1 MAVEPLRETITA
13 LVSGEGSVCGDEET
27 GAPEIDDLQK
37 VVNCW
42 LLDFNYYV
50 ALKAFRAGNYQA
62 FNGLRDFTQALLAQ
76 PLRKSKM
83 NIKHIRVMQFLS
95 RINEGQLLLD
105 CCFDVEDGLTP
116 LESALDVFDEMQD
129 VFWSEEVAETL
140 RIAIT
145 EAAVIVC
152 IKAKNY
158 DRASKILKTFGN
170 KDPKIQK
177 GKKKKKLLVDF
188 LHSRKLKMPLIYNT
202 IQYRRYQS
210 HRYIKALTEYISRAE
225 PYLHLV
231 SLQAYAEKDSS
242 NRSQILYE
250 LNKKIEEK
258 FSPPCPVVVVVT
270 STVIR
275 NAFTS
280 LYKHENAD
288 EKFVKLQE
296 NDWRS
301 FVPVDLRQSP
311 RNKRRKDDG
320 KIPLQDSED
329 HELAHKSKKQAL
341 TVSRLVLEEDSTCE
355 EASEVPE
362 SFQKP
367 SDDPV
372 PKALRVSLHNHHAVP
387 EKHSIHRPGFRN
399 SDTIEEKE
407 TWSEEDF
414 LFSNRKSGRTSPT
427 GSISVCNG
435 KKQKWTVEESDWVK
449 KGVEKYG
456 EGSWTLILKSYPF
469 IGRTSVMIKDRYRTM
484 KKLSLI

>member
-1 MAVEPLRETITA
+1 
-13 LVSGEGSVCGDEET
+13 
-27 GAPEIDDLQK
+27 
-37 VVNCW
+37 
-42 LLDFNYYV
+42 
-50 ALKAFRAGNYQA
+50 
-62 FNGLRDFTQALLAQ
+62 
-76 PLRKSKM
+76 
-83 NIKHIRVMQFLS
+83 MQ
-95 RINEGQLLLD
+95 
-105 CCFDVEDGLTP
+105 
-116 LESALDVFDEMQD
+116 
-129 VFWSEEVAETL
+129 W
-140 RIAIT
+140 
-145 EAAVIVC
+145 
-152 IKAKNY
+152 
-158 DRASKILKTFGN
+158 
-170 KDPKIQK
+170 
-177 GKKKKKLLVDF
+177 KKKKKITCGL
-188 LHSRKLKMPLIYNT
+188 SPLQEAKNAFKYLDAEDT
-202 IQYRRYQS
+202 DSEQS
-210 HRYIKALTEYISRAE
+210 EPGYEQIPAVASVVEPNDQNEIITNGQEYKIPS
-225 PYLHLV
+225 HLC
-231 SLQAYAEKDSS
+231 Q
-242 NRSQILYE
+242 
-250 LNKKIEEK
+250 
-258 FSPPCPVVVVVT
+258 
-270 STVIR
+270 TVIR

-387 EKHSIHRPGFRN
+387 EKHRPGFRN